1 MNNQVHYIWLDYIHY
16 QADGKEGSNDSILV
30 FNGDIPLEKAKKMID
45 GVTLS
50 YCRNWMAKRSKF
62 FSQKG
67 IEVKMSASNLTI
79 GKTLY
84 RRTIGTI

>member
-16 QADGKEGSNDSILV
+16 QANGKEGSNDSILV

-45 GVTLS
+45 GVTLK
-50 YCRNWMAKRSKF
+50 YCKDWMAKRSKF

-67 IEVKMSASNLTI
+67 IEVKMAAQNISTS
-79 GKTLY
+79 KVLY
-84 RRTIGTI
+84 EKIIGTI